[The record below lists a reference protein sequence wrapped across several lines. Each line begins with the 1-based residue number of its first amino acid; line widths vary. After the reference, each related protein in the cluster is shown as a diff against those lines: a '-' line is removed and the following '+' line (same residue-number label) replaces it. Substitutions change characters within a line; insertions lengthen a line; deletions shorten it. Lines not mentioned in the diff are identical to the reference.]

1 MNTNRNSTGNPWE
14 DRYYSKEL
22 EYGELLERLSDILDR
37 LQGVVPEGGALP
49 LRPVRRGGVLGGVGW
64 GGRMPRLRMGHG
76 RIRQVGPIKTH
87 CHEN

>member
-22 EYGELLERLSDILDR
+22 EYGELLERLPDILDR
-37 LQGVVPEGGALP
+37 LQGAVPVGEALP
-49 LRPVRRGGVLGGVGW
+49 LRPVRGGGVLSGAGR

-76 RIRQVGPIKTH
+76 RIRQVGLIKTH
-87 CHEN
+87 RHEN